1 MIRNNLRRHAGLSL
15 SCAALAAGL
24 WAMVLGGPLCG
35 QDPAAPPPAP
45 AADRPAAGGDV
56 FALPAGSDAQAIEAY
71 IQGLVQGFQTRGAEH
86 RSEEGTIAYLNRIEG
101 AMAAL
106 QGRPLDEGTSLLV
119 ASVRRQVL
127 DELLQLG
134 AENVLPRMKQ
144 LLAVVQKSEHPAV
157 KRFAAGYGT
166 VVEIRHAPS
175 MTPEERTKLIEKI
188 AGRLSEPVL
197 GRDAVGYAQAIAE
210 ELEYADLYQEAA
222 QAYELFAK
230 TVEARKEER
239 LAELVEMMRSS
250 GRRVGLMGNP
260 IDIRGTTLEG
270 QPFNIADWKGKV
282 VLVDFWATWCGP
294 CIGELPNVKQNY
306 DLYHAK
312 GFEIVGISLDENPE
326 QLAAF
331 LKEQQIAW
339 PTLFP
344 TNPEERGWNNPLAR
358 YYGITGIPAV
368 FLVNQEG
375 KVVSLDAR
383 GEALGEL
390 LAKLLGPAPGAVPPA
405 PPESRP

>member
-1 MIRNNLRRHAGLSL
+1 MIWNILRRRPGVSGTAFTAGLMV
-15 SCAALAAGL
+15 
-24 WAMVLGGPLCG
+24 MVLAGPVCG
-35 QDPAAPPPAP
+35 QGPAAPPPAP
-45 AADRPAAGGDV
+45 AGDRPAAEKDL
-56 FALPAGSDAQAIEAY
+56 FALPTDSDAQSIETY

-106 QGRPLDEGTSLLV
+106 QERPLEESPALLV

-134 AENVLPRMKQ
+134 DEQALPRMKQ
-144 LLAVVQKSEHPAV
+144 LLAVVQKSELPALR
-157 KRFAAGYGT
+157 RFAAGYST
-166 VVEIRHAPS
+166 VVDIRHAPT

-188 AGRLSEPVL
+188 AARLSEPVL
-197 GRDAVGYAQAIAE
+197 SRDAVGYAQAIAE
-210 ELEYADLYQEAA
+210 ELEYAELHQEAA
-222 QAYELFAK
+222 RAYELFAK
-230 TVEARKEER
+230 TVEARQEER

-344 TNPEERGWNNPLAR
+344 ANPEERGWNNPLAR

-375 KVVSLDAR
+375 KVVSLNAR
-383 GEALGEL
+383 GEELGEL

-405 PPESRP
+405 APESGR